1 MDDRAGQGT
10 GDAVHLLDLRD
21 HHAAEVVHG
30 VGLGPHDHV
39 IRSCHVL
46 GLDDSRDLADRLGD
60 GRRLADLRLDQDVR
74 LYHGTS
80 RAATRIMWGKGTPR
94 YRVAARRGETCGG
107 QALRAGVRAR
117 QRLTVTS
124 TVSRTLMT
132 RDRARPGTEGEQG
145 Q

>member
-10 GDAVHLLDLRD
+10 GDAVHLLDLGD
-21 HHAAEVVHG
+21 HHPAEVVDG
-30 VGLGPHDHV
+30 VRLGPHDHV

-46 GLDDSRDLADRLGD
+46 GLEHSRNLADRLGD
-60 GRRLADLRLDQDVR
+60 GRRFADLRLDQDVR

-107 QALRAGVRAR
+107 ADARAGVRTW
-117 QRLTVTS
+117 QKLTVT
-124 TVSRTLMT
+124 
-132 RDRARPGTEGEQG
+132 
-145 Q
+145 